1 MTDTANALAV
11 AEPKEPTLA
20 LPDADEWARIN
31 AIAEQLAQS
40 QIVPVAYRRKSH
52 DIVAATLAGRELG
65 LTPMSAMQRI
75 FIIDGK
81 PGLSAEAMV
90 ALVHR
95 SGHELWV
102 DPASNDEWA
111 KVYGQRKG
119 SERVHEMTF
128 TIEEA
133 KAAGLLGKDNWKKYP
148 KSMLRAR
155 ALSALCRT
163 TFADVLAG
171 YVYTP
176 EELGAPVDEE
186 GNVIAMEVRDGIAQ
200 VADVQQPET
209 PRWIAAHV
217 ERFGE
222 EAVIEASEKIRQQLN
237 VGVPIKGLG
246 GLAKAT
252 DGSDVARRII
262 ALLERDYPEIQEA
275 EVVTDVGEQGS
286 ENAEGSIPSTT
297 GSAVSEPTGAAATA
311 DGDPAPATPTS
322 QQAATGGDTETAPGD
337 SSPGA
342 EGSDPADED
351 VQPFAGR
358 VHLLELL
365 DSAVK
370 RKVQIGRM
378 KMNEGLLISKAVML
392 QEPDEEP
399 FTGYADMTERATDE
413 LLMKLVAH
421 YKLEERLAGVA

>member
-1 MTDTANALAV
+1 MTDTNALAV

-31 AIAEQLAQS
+31 AIAEHLAQS

-65 LTPMSAMQRI
+65 LSPMSAMQRI

-95 SGHELWV
+95 SGHEIWV
-102 DPASNDEWA
+102 DPASNDQWA

-133 KAAGLLGKDNWKKYP
+133 KAASLLGKDNWKKYP

-176 EELGAPVDEE
+176 EELGAPVDED
-186 GNVIAMEVRDGIAQ
+186 GNVIAMEMRDGVAQ
-200 VADVQQPET
+200 VADAPQPET
-209 PRWIAAHV
+209 PLWIAAHV

-222 EAVIEASEKIRQQLN
+222 EAVIEAAEKIRQQLN
-237 VGVPIKGLG
+237 VGLPIKGLG

-262 ALLERDYPEIQEA
+262 ALLERDYEEIQEA
-275 EVVTDVGEQGS
+275 EVVSVGEQGS

-297 GSAVSEPTGAAATA
+297 GSAGSEPTGATATA
-311 DGDPAPATPTS
+311 DSDPAPATPEP
-322 QQAATGGDTETAPGD
+322 QQAATGGDTEAVPD
-337 SSPGA
+337 SGA
-342 EGSDPADED
+342 EADGPAEGG
-351 VQPFAGR
+351 AHLLLGR
-358 VHLLELL
+358 DHLLEML
-365 DSAVK
+365 DDAIAGELK
-370 RKVQIGRM
+370 HGRH
-378 KMNEGLLISKAVML
+378 KITEAYTVAHSVRVLGDDDK
-392 QEPDEEP
+392 P
-399 FTGYADMTERATDE
+399 FTDYDDLRERASEDQ
-413 LLMKLVAH
+413 LRKLVDAFD
-421 YKLEERLAGVA
+421 LQERLAGVV